1 MRHRNYK
8 KPLFSPFSY
17 TSDQESTYE
26 DHFCTKH
33 WKISLNSEHIHLR
46 ERPPSK
52 SCVWE
57 QCLFIKAL
65 GHLTFLT
72 PPASTPSSPWNTTCQ
87 KKEEIVRQSHQAFPS
102 FQLVERSESV
112 NRRDISSFRAKMKVW
127 IESRSLR
134 EPTQISLVFQIICY
148 YHDVY
153 NNASFY

>member
-57 QCLFIKAL
+57 QCLFIKVL

-87 KKEEIVRQSHQAFPS
+87 KKEEIVRQSHQAFPTVQ
-102 FQLVERSESV
+102 FVERSESV
-112 NRRDISSFRAKMKVW
+112 NRRDISSFSENEGLDRVTF
-127 IESRSLR
+127 ITRTDPNLSRFSNHLLLSR
-134 EPTQISLVFQIICY
+134 RLQ
-148 YHDVY
+148 
-153 NNASFY
+153 